1 MSKTNDTSNLATLE
15 DRDTLADREL
25 NAVTGGRTDSIP
37 GESTDK
43 QPRDWFEFP
52 TTPTDPVGVWKG
64 LLHQYGY

>member
-25 NAVTGGRTDSIP
+25 NAVTGGSIP
-37 GESTDK
+37 GESIDENHK
-43 QPRDWFEFP
+43 DWMEITSYP
-52 TTPTDPVGVWKG
+52 TGPVGAWKD